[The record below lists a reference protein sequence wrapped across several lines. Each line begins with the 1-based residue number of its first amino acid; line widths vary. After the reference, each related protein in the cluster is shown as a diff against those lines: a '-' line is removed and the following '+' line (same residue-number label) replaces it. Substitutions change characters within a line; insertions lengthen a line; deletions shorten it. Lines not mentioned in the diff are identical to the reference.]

1 MILRR
6 MLTKPCTRQ
15 ARDGDVLRHTMDR
28 IENLHILTKRLIVM
42 TVIAVLFFSAVF
54 GISFFFSQ
62 RFMLTWAGFLCGIVG
77 GFVSIQQR
85 IKTVSNEE
93 LVLLTKSWFQILL
106 IPVFGGIFS
115 LVLYCLFLSE
125 IISGSLFPNFYIP
138 EPTNS
143 NPDTSFIIDVFTK
156 TYPSKG
162 QDLAKFLFWSF
173 VAGFSE
179 RFVPQVISNVASK
192 ASEQGNAADR

>member
-1 MILRR
+1 
-6 MLTKPCTRQ
+6 
-15 ARDGDVLRHTMDR
+15 MDR
-28 IENLHILTKRLIVM
+28 IANLHTLTKRLIVM
-42 TVIAVLFFSAVF
+42 TAMAVLLF
-54 GISFFFSQ
+54 GALFGVSYFFSQ

-85 IKTVSNEE
+85 VKTVSDDE

-106 IPVFGGIFS
+106 IPVFGGIFA

-138 EPTNS
+138 AAVNS
-143 NPDTSFIIDVFTK
+143 KPDTPFMIDVFTK
-156 TYPSKG
+156 TYPATG

-179 RFVPQVISNVASK
+179 RFVPQIITNVTAK
-192 ASEQGNAADR
+192 ASEQDNGS